1 MPVMHIVSV
10 QMLCILYIKHKNTS
24 TARLTTTCSCTKFKQ
39 LTSCYI
45 PVCLYSKMVIFVYA
59 AKNLN
64 TNMTEKVFCNNTQTC
79 NIQMLTCI
87 HISKMLIFCTY
98 NNTQAY
104 KYSFIKYKWPCSL
117 ACLVHISTVS

>member
-1 MPVMHIVSV
+1 MPVMHNKSV

-59 AKNLN
+59 AKSLN

-79 NIQMLTCI
+79 NIQMLTYI
-87 HISKMLIFCTY
+87 HILKMLIFCTY

-104 KYSFIKYKWPCSL
+104 KYSFIKYK
-117 ACLVHISTVS
+117 